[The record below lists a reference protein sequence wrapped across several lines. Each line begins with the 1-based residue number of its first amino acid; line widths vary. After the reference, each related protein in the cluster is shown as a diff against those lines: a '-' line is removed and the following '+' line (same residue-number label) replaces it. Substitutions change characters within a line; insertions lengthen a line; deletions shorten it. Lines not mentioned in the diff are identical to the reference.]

1 MTIGFVQM
9 AKGEKMRLIDADA
22 LIERAWREKLDSRE
36 LIVQMIESAPTVA
49 AEEDNVALK
58 KELDYWYK
66 LAKSYEGTI
75 LKLSVALTKETD
87 R

>member
-1 MTIGFVQM
+1 
-9 AKGEKMRLIDADA
+9 MRLIDADA
-22 LIERAWREKLDSRE
+22 LIERAYRERLDSRE
-36 LIVQMIESAPTVA
+36 LIEQMIESAPTIVD
-49 AEEDNVALK
+49 EENVALK

-66 LAKSYEGTI
+66 LSKSYEETI

>member
-1 MTIGFVQM
+1 
-9 AKGEKMRLIDADA
+9 MRLIDADE
-22 LIERAWREKLDSRE
+22 LIERAHRERLDSRE
-36 LIVQMIESAPTVA
+36 LIEQMIESAPTVVD
-49 AEEDNVALK
+49 EENVALK

-66 LAKSYEGTI
+66 LSKSYEKTI

>member
-1 MTIGFVQM
+1 
-9 AKGEKMRLIDADA
+9 MRLIDADA
-22 LIERAWREKLDSRE
+22 LIVRTYYERLDSRV
-36 LIVQMIESAPTVA
+36 LIKQMIESAPTVA
-49 AEEDNVALK
+49 VEEDDVALK

>member
-1 MTIGFVQM
+1 
-9 AKGEKMRLIDADA
+9 MRLIDADA
-22 LIERAWREKLDSRE
+22 LVVRTYYERLDSRE
-36 LIVQMIESAPTVA
+36 LIKQMIESAPTVA
-49 AEEDNVALK
+49 VEEDDVALK

>member
-1 MTIGFVQM
+1 
-9 AKGEKMRLIDADA
+9 MRLVDADN
-22 LIERAWREKLDSRE
+22 LIERAWRAKLDSRE
-36 LIVQMIESAPTVA
+36 LIVQMIESEPTVA

-66 LAKSYEGTI
+66 LAKSYEDTI

>member
-1 MTIGFVQM
+1 
-9 AKGEKMRLIDADA
+9 MRLIDADA
-22 LIERAWREKLDSRE
+22 LIERTYYERLDSRE
-36 LIVQMIESAPTVA
+36 LIKQMIESAPTVA
-49 AEEDNVALK
+49 VEEDDVALK

>member
-1 MTIGFVQM
+1 MG
-9 AKGEKMRLIDADA
+9 RLIDADA

-49 AEEDNVALK
+49 VEEDNVALE

-75 LKLSVALTKETD
+75 LKLCVALTKETD

>member
-9 AKGEKMRLIDADA
+9 AKGEKMRLIDADG
-22 LIERAWREKLDSRE
+22 LIERAHRERLDSRE
-36 LIVQMIESAPTVA
+36 LIEQMIESAPTVA
-49 AEEDNVALK
+49 VEEDNVALK

>member
-22 LIERAWREKLDSRE
+22 LIVRTYYERLDSRE
-36 LIVQMIESAPTVA
+36 LIKQMIESAPTVA
-49 AEEDNVALK
+49 VEEDDVALK

>member
-1 MTIGFVQM
+1 
-9 AKGEKMRLIDADA
+9 MRLIDADA
-22 LIERAWREKLDSRE
+22 LIERAHRERLDSRE
-36 LIVQMIESAPTVA
+36 LIEQMIESAPTVVD
-49 AEEDNVALK
+49 EENVALK

>member
-1 MTIGFVQM
+1 
-9 AKGEKMRLIDADA
+9 MRLIDADE

-36 LIVQMIESAPTVA
+36 LIVQMIESAPTVVD
-49 AEEDNVALK
+49 EENVALK

>member
-1 MTIGFVQM
+1 
-9 AKGEKMRLIDADA
+9 MRLIDADA
-22 LIERAWREKLDSRE
+22 LIVRTYYERLDSIE
-36 LIVQMIESAPTVA
+36 LIKQMIESAPTVA
-49 AEEDNVALK
+49 VEEDDVALK

>member
-1 MTIGFVQM
+1 
-9 AKGEKMRLIDADA
+9 MRLIDADE

-49 AEEDNVALK
+49 NVALK

-66 LAKSYEGTI
+66 LSKSYEETI
-75 LKLSVALTKETD
+75 LKLCVALTKETD